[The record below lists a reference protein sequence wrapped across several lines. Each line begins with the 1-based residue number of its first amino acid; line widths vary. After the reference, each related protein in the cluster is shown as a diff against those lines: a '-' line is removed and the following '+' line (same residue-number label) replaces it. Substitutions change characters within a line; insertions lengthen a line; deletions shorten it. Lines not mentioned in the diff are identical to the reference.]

1 MTELEIQSRVEA
13 LREDALTIAREL
25 SHRSARPGMGYRETL
40 AAEQMQGVANSLG
53 NVERSVVTLAS
64 GRTTEAA

>member
-25 SHRSARPGMGYRETL
+25 SHRASRPGMGYREML
-40 AAEQMQGVANSLG
+40 AAEQMQSAANALG
-53 NVERSVVTLAS
+53 NVERSVGTLHP
-64 GRTTEAA
+64 GRVSDAA